1 MIRILHIIPGLRK
14 GGAER
19 LALDICAELSKRT
32 DVEVRMVC
40 LSELNEYPEY
50 SDKVRPVVIKSA
62 TKLSIFRK
70 NKLLVGELQ
79 EFVNDFKPD
88 IIHSH
93 LFEAEIVSR
102 SIYYPNAKWYSHCH
116 DNMVQF
122 RNLGVKTLL
131 SKQAL
136 TNFYEKRF
144 LFQRYATNGG
154 NHFIAISRDTQAYF
168 SKTAKPYFVTLL
180 HNAIDNK
187 KFSNPDLKQMP
198 GNVLRLINIGS
209 FVEKKNQTFLL
220 DVGLALKKQ
229 SIPFEL
235 HLVGDGDKR
244 TVLESRAK
252 TLRIEKD
259 IIFHGSVDNVEKLLW
274 QSDIYV
280 HSATYE
286 PLGLVL
292 LEAMAAGLPVITID
306 GKGNRDLIAQGKNG
320 IMLMERDA
328 EKFAGKIL
336 EVWENKNL
344 YSEMAAFAQKFAKG
358 YDIKEYVD
366 RLLVIYKQT
375 P

>member
-1 MIRILHIIPGLRK
+1 MKVLHIINELKK
-14 GGAER
+14 GGAGR
-19 LALDICAELSKRT
+19 LCLDIVRYSNALEG
-32 DVEVRMVC
+32 VEAKLITFNKTNDFSV
-40 LSELNEYPEY
+40 EYP
-50 SDKVRPVVIKSA
+50 DINPVVIDAFVKLSV
-62 TKLSIFRK
+62 TKL
-70 NKLLVGELQ
+70 NKTYIQELQ
-79 EFVNDFKPD
+79 GFLEEFSPD

-102 SIYYPNAKWYSHCH
+102 SIYYPNAKWFSHCH

-122 RNLGVKTLL
+122 SNLGVKTLL

-144 LFQRYATNGG
+144 LFQRYKTNGG
-154 NHFIAISRDTQAYF
+154 NHFIAISRDAQAYF
-168 SKTAKPYFVTLL
+168 SKTAKPYSVKLL

-187 KFSNPDLKQMP
+187 KFSNPDLKQLP

-209 FVEKKNQTFLL
+209 FVEKKNQIFLL
-220 DVGLALKKQ
+220 DVGVALKKL

-252 TLRIEKD
+252 TLRIEKQVV
-259 IIFHGSVDNVEKLLW
+259 FHGSVDHVEKLLW

-292 LEAMAAGLPVITID
+292 LEAMAAGLPVITLD
-306 GKGNRDLIAQGKNG
+306 GKGNRDLIVQGKNG
-320 IMLMERDA
+320 FMLMEKDA
-328 EKFAGKIL
+328 EKFADKIVEL
-336 EVWENKNL
+336 WENKSL
-344 YSEMAAFAQKFAKG
+344 YREMATYAQEFAKG
-358 YDIKEYVD
+358 YDIKEYMC
-366 RLLVIYKQT
+366 RLLEIYRKAI
-375 P
+375 